1 MAHPQSMRVTAP
13 RSRPP
18 RAVLL
23 DAMGT
28 LLGLDSPVP
37 HLAAG
42 LIAAGHPAPEDAV
55 GRALRAEIAHY
66 KSRMHTGSDPARLAV
81 LHAECVEV
89 LAAHLPDPPAP
100 EVLLP
105 LLLDALRF
113 HAHQDALDLL
123 DALDA
128 RGIPVVIVSNWDCG
142 LAGHLERIGV
152 AHRVAGVVASA
163 AVGAEKPEAAIF
175 RAGLELA
182 GCAADE
188 AVHCGDDPVCDLH
201 GARRAGILGVL
212 LDRAGRFPGEAPR
225 IGALTEL
232 PAVWG

>member
-1 MAHPQSMRVTAP
+1 MAHPQSTRVTAP
-13 RSRPP
+13 GSRPP

-28 LLGLDSPVP
+28 LLGLESPVP

-42 LIAAGHPAPEDAV
+42 LAAAGHPVPQEAV
-55 GRALRAEIAHY
+55 GRALGAEIAHY
-66 KSRMHTGSDPARLAV
+66 KSRMHTGSDPARLAA

-113 HAHQDALDLL
+113 HAHPDALDLL
-123 DALDA
+123 DALEA
-128 RGIPVVIVSNWDCG
+128 MGIPVVVVSNWDCG
-142 LAGHLERIGV
+142 LAGHLERIGL
-152 AHRVAGVVASA
+152 AHRFAGVVASA

-175 RAGLELA
+175 GVGLELA
-182 GCAADE
+182 GCGPGD

-201 GARRAGILGVL
+201 GARRAGIRGVL
-212 LDRAGRFPGEAPR
+212 LDRVDRFPREAPR

>member
-1 MAHPQSMRVTAP
+1 MRVTAP
-13 RSRPP
+13 GSRPP
-18 RAVLL
+18 RVILL

-28 LLGLDSPVP
+28 LLGLESPVP

-42 LIAAGHPAPEDAV
+42 LAAVGHPAPDEAV

-66 KSRMHTGSDPARLAV
+66 RSRMHTGSDPDRLAA

-89 LAAHLPDPPAP
+89 LATHLPDPPPP

-105 LLLDALRF
+105 LLLGALRF
-113 HAHQDALDLL
+113 HPHPDALALL
-123 DALDA
+123 DVLDGL
-128 RGIPVVIVSNWDCG
+128 GIPVVVVSNWDCG
-142 LAGHLERIGV
+142 LAGHLERIGL

-163 AVGAEKPEAAIF
+163 AVGSEKPEAAIF
-175 RAGLELA
+175 GVALELA
-182 GCAADE
+182 GCGPDE

-201 GARRAGILGVL
+201 GASRAGIRGVL
-212 LDRAGRFPGEAPR
+212 LDRADRFPRETPR